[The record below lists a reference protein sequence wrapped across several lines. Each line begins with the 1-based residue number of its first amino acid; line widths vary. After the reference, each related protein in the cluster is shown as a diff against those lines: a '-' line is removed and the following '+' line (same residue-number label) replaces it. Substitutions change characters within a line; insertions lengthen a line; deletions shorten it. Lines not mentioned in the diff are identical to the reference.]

1 MKVIILQQSVGSFAE
16 NKDVAREIRE
26 QLIKPALASG
36 DNIVLDFE
44 GVSMATQSFIHA
56 LISDPIRIYGANVL
70 DQISFK
76 NCNESVKTLV
86 TVVCDYM
93 QDSFTDE

>member
-1 MKVIILQQSVGSFAE
+1 MKKIILQENVGSFAE

-26 QLIKPALASG
+26 QLIKPALAAG
-36 DNIVLDFE
+36 VDVVLDFE

-70 DQISFK
+70 DQIEFK
-76 NCNESVKTLV
+76 NCNESPDGHLKIPHPWPG
-86 TVVCDYM
+86 
-93 QDSFTDE
+93 QNPPP